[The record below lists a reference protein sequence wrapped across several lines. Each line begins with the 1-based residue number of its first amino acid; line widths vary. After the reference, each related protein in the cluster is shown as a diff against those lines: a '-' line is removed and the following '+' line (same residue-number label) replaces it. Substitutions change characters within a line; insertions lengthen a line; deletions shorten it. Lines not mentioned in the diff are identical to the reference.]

1 MIKKVVLDKADRLY
15 HFPFDLEEFYPRR
28 ALKSTEKRIPT
39 VDLGHFVWPVTET
52 NTAASEKSLELADAD
67 DMLRLKEAIAGWLKR
82 EYGIKVEARK
92 EIYIG
97 QGIHRI
103 IFDIF
108 LAYVEYGDIVLCPE
122 PGMPFYRR
130 LAIAVGGVPVT
141 YPISSHT
148 DYKPAFVKLTSNL
161 GKAARIITLNN
172 PNNPFGT
179 MLDET
184 ELAELIQIASKQNL
198 FIINDAAY
206 CSLAEERFRP
216 LRAIPGGDKVSM
228 EIFSF
233 PFTFGM
239 PYLPFGFAVGTPET
253 IAGLTTI
260 RQTLALAL
268 PKGWVEAAVRAIEN
282 YPSAE
287 IKMVRKLI
295 TQSRLEAL
303 RLVEKMN
310 WTQVGDRSVPF
321 LWIKIPERKQSSTY
335 AAALLRRKRILTLP
349 GTAFGEIGEG
359 FIRLSLTAGPESY
372 KEAYQRL
379 SRKMTIRSLSGE

>member
-1 MIKKVVLDKADRLY
+1 MIKKVVLEKADRLY

-28 ALKSTEKRIPT
+28 TLKSTEKRVPT
-39 VDLGHFVWPVTET
+39 IDLGHFVWPITEMKET
-52 NTAASEKSLELADAD
+52 FSGKTLAMAEAADLLK
-67 DMLRLKEAIAGWLKR
+67 LKETIADWMRR
-82 EYGIKVEARK
+82 EYDMRIDARN

-122 PGMPFYRR
+122 PGMPFYKRM
-130 LAIAVGGVPVT
+130 AIAVGGVPVT
-141 YPISSHT
+141 YPISVHSS
-148 DYKPAFVKLTSNL
+148 YKPSFVKLTSNL
-161 GKAARIITLNN
+161 GKAAKILTLNN

-179 MLDET
+179 VLDDT
-184 ELAELIQIASKQNL
+184 ELAELVRIASKQNM

-206 CSLAEERFRP
+206 CSLTEEKFRP
-216 LRAIPGGDKVSM
+216 LGAIPGGDKVGI

-233 PFTFGM
+233 PLTFGM

-253 IAGLTTI
+253 VAGLAVI
-260 RQTLALAL
+260 RQTLAPAF
-268 PKGWVEAAVRAIEN
+268 PKAWIEAAIGAIES

-287 IKMVRKLI
+287 LKAVRKLI

-303 RLVEKMN
+303 RLIEKMG
-310 WTQVGDRSVPF
+310 WEAIGDRSVPY
-321 LWIKIPERKQSSTY
+321 LWVKIPKRKQASTY

-359 FIRLSLTAGPESY
+359 HIRLSLTAAPDTY

-379 SRKMTIRSLSGE
+379 SRKMTIRSISGE